1 MHSFLSIVDRLNE
14 VVARVVSPAV
24 LVATVVVVYEVVSR
38 YVFDA
43 PTIWGMELTTYLCM
57 ACYFLGAPY
66 ALLRDAHIKIDLLY
80 VKWSPRTRAIV
91 DCVMSPIFF
100 VSIAAMTWVSAEWTL
115 QAFVNRV
122 TTGSSWGPVVWPVR
136 ALIPLSGVLLLLQ
149 GLAKFVRDVEVIRRS
164 GKGTSA

>member
-1 MHSFLSIVDRLNE
+1 MRSFLSVVDRLNGL
-14 VVARVVSPAV
+14 VARVISPAV

-38 YVFDA
+38 YLFDA
-43 PTIWGMELTTYLCM
+43 PTIWAMELTTYLCM

-100 VSIAAMTWVSAEWTL
+100 GSIAALTWVSAEWTL
-115 QAFVNRV
+115 QGFVNGV
-122 TTGSSWGPVVWPVR
+122 TTGSSWAPAVWPVR
-136 ALIPLSGVLLLLQ
+136 ALIPVSGILLLLQ
-149 GLAKFVRDVEVIRRS
+149 GLAKLVRDVEVIRRS
-164 GKGTSA
+164 RRGPSA